1 MNKHD
6 PKHAAPHGDD
16 KKHSHG
22 HQKHAPGWRPHRDW
36 RVWGVVLMLIAMAAY
51 VLSQNEAL
59 NPAEDG
65 EAVPAATSP

>member
-1 MNKHD
+1 MNKHQH
-6 PKHAAPHGDD
+6 PAPHGHD
-16 KKHSHG
+16 KNHAHG

-59 NPAEDG
+59 GPVEEG
-65 EAVPAATSP
+65 EAVPAATAP